1 MATQKKKRKPM
12 ESSLHSMRFPGE
24 TEDYRSA
31 RDELLRAEIDL
42 RRRIEDVAALRR
54 ALPAGGAVPRDYEFT
69 EGAADLGDTQTV
81 RSVKL
86 SELFI
91 AGRPSLLVYS
101 FMFGPDMIEPCPMC
115 TAMLD
120 SLNGAAPHAMQRV
133 NLVVVAKSP
142 IERIRAFARMRGWNH
157 LRLLSSAGNTYN
169 RDYHGEAPDGSQ
181 MPILNVFVQRRGKIR
196 HYYGSEVL
204 FAPTEPGMDPR
215 HVDGIW
221 PLWNLLDLTPE
232 GRGKNWYPSLRYS

>member
-1 MATQKKKRKPM
+1 MATQKKKRRPTAPPR
-12 ESSLHSMRFPGE
+12 HATRFPGE
-24 TEDYRSA
+24 TEDYRRA
-31 RDELLRAEIDL
+31 RDKLLRAEIAL
-42 RRRIEDVAALRR
+42 RRHIEDVAAMRR
-54 ALPAGGAVPRDYEFT
+54 ALPAGGAVPQDYEFT

-81 RSVKL
+81 VNVKL
-86 SELFI
+86 SELFV
-91 AGRPSLLVYS
+91 AGRPSLLIYS
-101 FMFGPDMIEPCPMC
+101 FMFGPDMTEPCPMC

-120 SLNGAAPHAMQRV
+120 SLNGAAPHATQRI

-142 IERIRAFARMRGWNH
+142 IERIRAFARSRGWNH

-169 RDYHGEAPDGSQ
+169 RDYRGEAADGSQ
-181 MPILNVFVQRRGKIR
+181 MPMLNVFVQRRGKVR

-215 HVDGIW
+215 HVDSIW

-232 GRGKNWYPSLRYS
+232 GRGKNWYPSLRYA